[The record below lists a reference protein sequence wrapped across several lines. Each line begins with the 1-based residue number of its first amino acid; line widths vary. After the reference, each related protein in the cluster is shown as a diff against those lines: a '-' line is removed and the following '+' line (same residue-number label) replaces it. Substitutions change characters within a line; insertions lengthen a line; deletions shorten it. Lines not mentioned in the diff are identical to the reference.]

1 MKSDALSV
9 PEELSTHPTKRQL
22 NPWLLVFGAGFGFMV
37 LVVVGLSLL
46 ALLAPKHSLRA
57 NEVVMPD
64 GKVLR
69 IEGITWGKTHRL
81 DYEYSP
87 SGSWEFWNRRT
98 NPITHGVGQD
108 QLMVWMTCHDAQSG
122 RSLDFDWWS
131 GSVVPDPLGQEI
143 NDANSLF
150 WQFGARGS
158 SGNSGGERPFRADRT
173 SYDNWIV
180 GSCFPAFRTEKGRF
194 KLQVKNVSGEI
205 VATFELTH
213 PSPPPVQTWQ
223 AEELPATKSVGDV
236 SVTLKRLH
244 PNFNWHTSNGVAR
257 KYWYFSPEATVSEN
271 GQPSNDWYASLLDLS
286 DPLGNPLH
294 YSGQLSSMREPVWKV
309 RLVATRIQTS
319 KFTAAETWKPADL
332 PLPAK
337 DTAVPLTDSQT
348 IDGVTVTLIA
358 LAGVGKTSYSIA
370 TPGIRKYGT
379 NFSLN
384 TSGSAFGSTTK
395 FDLKASGSTVAQTVE
410 ANWPH
415 LSLEATELTPLHRVY
430 VLAKDEKNRDVPTHQ
445 DFNAYGVQ
453 SVYFK
458 TEPDAKS
465 LTLLIIIHKGHEFEF
480 FIKPPELPED
490 KPMP

>member
-1 MKSDALSV
+1 MKSDAVSV
-9 PEELSTHPTKRQL
+9 PEELSPHREKRQM

-98 NPITHGVGQD
+98 TPVMHGTGQD
-108 QLMVWMTCHDAQSG
+108 HLMVWMTCHDARSG

-143 NDANSLF
+143 SDFNPMF
-150 WQFGARGS
+150 WQFGKHGS
-158 SGNSGGERPFRADRT
+158 SSSGGGERPYHADRT
-173 SYDNWIV
+173 SYDNWLV
-180 GSCFPAFRTEKGRF
+180 GSFFPAFRTEKGRF
-194 KLQVKNVSGEI
+194 KLQVKNTSGEI

-213 PSPPPVQTWQ
+213 PSPSAVQTWQ

-257 KYWYFSPEATVSEN
+257 KYWYFTPEATVSEN
-271 GQPSNDWYASLLDLS
+271 GQLTNDWYASLLDMS

-294 YSGQLSSMREPVWKV
+294 YGGHLSSMHEPVWKV

-319 KFTAAETWKPADL
+319 KFTAAETWKPSDF

-358 LAGVGKTSYSIA
+358 LAGPGKTSYSIE
-370 TPGIRKYGT
+370 TPSIARYG
-379 NFSLN
+379 NFS
-384 TSGSAFGSTTK
+384 SSSGGSAFNSPTK
-395 FDLKASGSTVAQTVE
+395 VESKRSGSTATSTVE
-410 ANWPH
+410 AVWPH
-415 LSLEATELTPLHRVY
+415 LTLQPTGLSSLHRLY
-430 VLAKDEKNRDVPTHQ
+430 LLAKDDQGREVPTQ
-445 DFNAYGVQ
+445 QTYQYGELQ
-453 SVYFK
+453 SFFFK

-465 LTLLIIIHKGHEFEF
+465 LTLSVIIHKGHEFEF
-480 FIKPPELPED
+480 FIKLPELPED